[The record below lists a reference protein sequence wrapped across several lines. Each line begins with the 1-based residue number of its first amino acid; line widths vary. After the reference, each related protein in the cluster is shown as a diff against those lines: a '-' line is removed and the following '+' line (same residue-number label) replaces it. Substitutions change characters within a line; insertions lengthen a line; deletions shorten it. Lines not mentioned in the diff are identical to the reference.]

1 MDIVTRFL
9 DAGEFAAAGLFE
21 QPKRSLFYRKAL
33 GIRRYFEHYPLQPYE
48 GRPLY
53 PSGPIP
59 RPYAVDWCFMAGFT
73 VYEPNGNKVEPELL
87 DAFRRDFAQYKSF
100 VPFEHTVTGNM
111 SAHSIPHYER
121 IAHEGLESY
130 VPRIEKIEDADMRE
144 GLLHII
150 AGVRCWV
157 DRMLDHLRG
166 ANADGKLIRALEQV
180 PMKPARDIYE
190 AVVCWN
196 LVMYLD
202 GCDNLGCVADGLMP
216 WYRGENIVPLLE
228 NLFDNL
234 DVNEGYSL
242 ALHTNYDPLT
252 LQCLE
257 AVKGRRRPMIQ
268 LFVDENTPEEIWS
281 KAFESL
287 RTGNGQPAF
296 YNPEGMLGGLANRIP
311 GLTREDLRKFCGS
324 GCTESQIAGLSNVG
338 TVDSGMNLLYILE
351 KSMYRHLPEVSSFEE
366 FYERFIADVRTDV
379 DTVTDAISR
388 SQQTRAKYRP
398 LPMRTLLVDDC
409 IDNGLDYHNG
419 GARFGWSL
427 ICFAGLVNVIDSLL
441 VIRDVLFTQGGY
453 TAEEFLKRLKDNDE
467 EFLYACRHHKVCYG
481 CDDADAN
488 AMANRVSTDI
498 YSMLDGR
505 KPHFGSAF
513 LPCSIM
519 FRSAAIKGKEVG
531 ATPDGRTDGAPLADS
546 LGAIFGKDTNG
557 PTALLKSVASLNLER
572 ALGTPV
578 LNFCID
584 PAISDSNLKALILGY
599 MQLGG
604 LQMQITCADAKTL
617 QEAYDNPDLHR
628 NLVVRVGGY
637 SDYFWKLS
645 DDLKRMI
652 LSRTIHK

>member
-1 MDIVTRFL
+1 MDIVKKFL
-9 DAGEFAAAGLFE
+9 DAGEFAATGLFE
-21 QPKRSLFYRKAL
+21 QPQRSLFYRKSL
-33 GIRRYFEHYPLQPYE
+33 GIRRYFENYPLQPYE
-48 GRPLY
+48 GKPLY
-53 PSGPIP
+53 PSGPID
-59 RPYAVDWCFMAGFT
+59 RSCTICWDFMSGFSVYA
-73 VYEPNGNKVEPELL
+73 PNLGKLDPELI
-87 DAFRRDFAQYKSF
+87 DAYRQDFDRYHSF

-121 IAHEGLESY
+121 IAHEGLASY
-130 VPRIEKIEDADMRE
+130 IPRIERIKDQDMWEGLMHIMAGIRCWLDRILEYLRSVDADK
-144 GLLHII
+144 
-150 AGVRCWV
+150 
-157 DRMLDHLRG
+157 
-166 ANADGKLIRALEQV
+166 KLIAALEQV
-180 PMKPARDIYE
+180 PMEPARDIYE

-196 LVMYLD
+196 IVMYLD

-216 WYRGENIVPLLE
+216 WYKGEDIVPLLE

-257 AVKGRRRPMIQ
+257 AVKGKRRPMIQ
-268 LFVDENTPEEIWS
+268 LFVDENTPEAVWQ
-281 KAFESL
+281 KAFECL

-296 YNPEGMLGGLANRIP
+296 YNPAGMLGGLANKIP
-311 GLTREDLRKFCGS
+311 ELTEADLRKFCGS
-324 GCTESQIAGLSNVG
+324 GCTESQIAGFSNVG

-351 KSMYRHLPEVSSFEE
+351 KSIYRHLPEVTSFED
-366 FYERFIADVRTDV
+366 FYAKFMADVYKDV
-379 DTVTDAISR
+379 EIVTDAISR
-388 SQQTRAKYRP
+388 SQLARAEFSP

-409 IDNGLDYHNG
+409 IDKGLDYYNG
-419 GARFGWSL
+419 GARFAWSL
-427 ICFAGLVNVIDSLL
+427 ISFTGMINVIDALL
-441 VIRDVLFTQGGY
+441 VIRDFLFTHKRY
-453 TAEEFLKRLKDNDE
+453 CIEDFLQLLKNSDE
-467 EFLYACRHHKVCYG
+467 DFLYTCRHHSICHGVDNK
-481 CDDADAN
+481 DAN

-513 LPCSIM
+513 LPCSIL

-531 ATPDGRTDGAPLADS
+531 ATPDGRSSGAPLADS
-546 LGAIFGKDTNG
+546 LGAIFGKDIKG

-578 LNFCID
+578 LNFSID
-584 PAISDSNLKALILGY
+584 PAIQDSNLKALILGY

-604 LQMQITCADAKTL
+604 MQMQITYTDAKTL

-645 DDLKRMI
+645 DELKRMI
-652 LSRTIHK
+652 ISRTIHK

>member
-1 MDIVTRFL
+1 MDIVKRFL

-21 QPKRSLFYRKAL
+21 QPDRSLFYRKAL
-33 GIRRYFEHYPLQPYE
+33 GIRRYFENYPLQPYE
-48 GRPLY
+48 GKPLY
-53 PSGPIP
+53 PSGKID
-59 RPYAVDWCFMAGFT
+59 RSTTIIWDFMAGFS
-73 VYEPNGNKVEPELL
+73 VYAPNADKLDPELI
-87 DAFRRDFAQYKSF
+87 AAYRKDFGRYHSL

-111 SAHSIPHYER
+111 AAHSIPYYER
-121 IAHEGLESY
+121 ISQEGLASY
-130 VPRIEKIEDADMRE
+130 LPRIEKIEDIEIWE
-144 GLLHII
+144 GLEHIM
-150 AGVRCWV
+150 AGIQCWLE
-157 DRMLDHLRG
+157 RILGYLRSV
-166 ANADGKLIRALEQV
+166 NADEKLIAALEQV
-180 PMKPARDIYE
+180 PMHPARDIYE
-190 AVVCWN
+190 AVVSWN
-196 LVMYLD
+196 VVMYLD

-216 WYRGENIVPLLE
+216 WYKGENIVPLLE

-257 AVKGRRRPMIQ
+257 AVKGKRRPMIQ
-268 LFVDENTPEEIWS
+268 LFVDETTPEEVWK

-296 YNPEGMLGGLANRIP
+296 YNPKGMLGGLAKKIP
-311 GLTREDLRKFCGS
+311 ELTEADLRKFCGS

-338 TVDSGMNLLYILE
+338 TVDSGMNLLYIL
-351 KSMYRHLPEVSSFEE
+351 KNSMNRHLPSCDSFEE
-366 FYERFIADVRTDV
+366 FYQKFMADVRADV
-379 DTVTDAISR
+379 ERVMDAISR
-388 SQQTRAKYRP
+388 SQLSRAEFCP

-409 IDNGLDYHNG
+409 IDKGLDYYNG
-419 GARFGWSL
+419 GARFAWSL
-427 ICFAGLVNVIDSLL
+427 ISFAGMVNVIDSLL
-441 VIRDVLFTQGGY
+441 VIRDFLFTDKKY
-453 TAEEFLKRLKDNDE
+453 TALEFLILLKANDE
-467 EFLYACRHHKVCYG
+467 ALLHACRHHKVSYG
-481 CDDADAN
+481 NDDPDAN

-513 LPCSIM
+513 FPCSIM
-519 FRSAAIKGKEVG
+519 FRSAAIEGKELG
-531 ATPDGRTDGAPLADS
+531 ATPDGRACGAPLADS
-546 LGAIFGKDTNG
+546 LGAIFGKDTKG
-557 PTALLKSVASLNLER
+557 PTALLKSVTSLDLER

-584 PAISDSNLKALILGY
+584 PAISDNNLKALILGY

-604 LQMQITCADAKTL
+604 MQMQVTCADAKTL

-645 DDLKRMI
+645 DELKRMI

>member
-1 MDIVTRFL
+1 MDIVKRFL

-21 QPKRSLFYRKAL
+21 EPDRSLFYRKAL
-33 GIRRYFEHYPLQPYE
+33 GIRRYFENYPLQPYE
-48 GRPLY
+48 GKPLY
-53 PSGPIP
+53 PSGQID
-59 RPYAVDWCFMAGFT
+59 RSNTIIWDFMGGFSVYA
-73 VYEPNGNKVEPELL
+73 PNENKLDPELVK
-87 DAFRRDFAQYKSF
+87 AYRQDFGRYHSF

-111 SAHSIPHYER
+111 AAHSIPHYER
-121 IAHEGLESY
+121 ILQEGLASY
-130 VPRIEKIEDADMRE
+130 IPRIEKVEDTEIRE

-150 AGVRCWV
+150 AGVQHWL
-157 DRMLDHLRG
+157 DRILTYLRSVK
-166 ANADGKLIRALEQV
+166 ADKTLISALEQV
-180 PMKPARDIYE
+180 PMQPARDIYE

-196 LVMYLD
+196 VVMYLD

-216 WYRGENIVPLLE
+216 WYKGENIVALLE

-234 DVNEGYSL
+234 DVNEGYSM
-242 ALHTNYDPLT
+242 ALHTNYNPLT

-257 AVKGRRRPMIQ
+257 AVKGKRRPMIQ
-268 LFVDENTPEEIWS
+268 LFVDENTPEEIWQ

-296 YNPEGMLGGLANRIP
+296 YNPKGMLDGLAEKVP
-311 GLTREDLRKFCGS
+311 ELTEADLRKFCGS

-351 KSMYRHLPEVSSFEE
+351 KSIYRHLPDAASFED
-366 FYERFIADVRTDV
+366 FYKRFMENVHTDV
-379 DTVTDAISR
+379 EIVTDAISR
-388 SQQTRAKYRP
+388 SQISRAEFSP
-398 LPMRTLLVDDC
+398 LPMRTLLIDDC
-409 IDNGLDYHNG
+409 IDKGLDYYNG

-427 ICFAGLVNVIDSLL
+427 ISFAGMINVIDSLL
-441 VIRDVLFTQGGY
+441 VIRDFVFSEQRYSKEDFL
-453 TAEEFLKRLKDNDE
+453 ELLKRSDE
-467 EFLYACRHHKVCYG
+467 AFLYACRHHKVSYG
-481 CDDADAN
+481 NDNQDAN
-488 AMANRVSTDI
+488 AMANRVSCDI
-498 YSMLDGR
+498 YDMLEGR

-513 LPCSIM
+513 FPCSIM

-531 ATPDGRTDGAPLADS
+531 ATPDGRVKGAPLADS
-546 LGAIFGKDTNG
+546 LGAIFGKDTKG
-557 PTALLKSVASLNLER
+557 PTALLKSVTSLDLKR

-584 PAISDSNLKALILGY
+584 PAIKDDHLKALILGY
-599 MQLGG
+599 MMLGG
-604 LQMQITCADAKTL
+604 MQMQITCADAKTL

-645 DDLKRMI
+645 DELKRMI

>member
-9 DAGEFAAAGLFE
+9 DAGEYAAAGLFE
-21 QPKRSLFYRKAL
+21 EPDHSLFYRKSL
-33 GIRRYFEHYPLQPYE
+33 GIRRYFENYPLQPYE

-59 RPYAVDWCFMAGFT
+59 RSCAICWDFMAGFS
-73 VYEPNGNKVEPELL
+73 VYAPNSHKLDPELL
-87 DAFRRDFAQYKSF
+87 DAFRQDFDRYHSF

-121 IAHEGLESY
+121 IAQEGLASY
-130 VPRIEKIEDADMRE
+130 IPRIERIEDRDMRE
-144 GLLHII
+144 GLLHIM
-150 AGVRCWV
+150 AGIQCWL
-157 DRMLDHLRG
+157 DRILSYLRSEK
-166 ANADGKLIRALEQV
+166 ANEKLIAALERV
-180 PMKPARDIYE
+180 PMEPARDIYD

-196 LVMYLD
+196 IVMNLD

-216 WYRGENIVPLLE
+216 WYKGEDIVPLLE

-242 ALHTNYDPLT
+242 ALHTHYTPLT

-268 LFVDENTPEEIWS
+268 LFVDENTPQEVWQ

-296 YNPEGMLGGLANRIP
+296 YNPKGMLGGLAKKVP
-311 GLTREDLRKFCGS
+311 ELTEADLRKFCGS

-351 KSMYRHLPEVSSFEE
+351 KSMHRHLPTAPSFED
-366 FYERFIADVRTDV
+366 FYHCFIEDVRADVE
-379 DTVTDAISR
+379 TVMDAISR
-388 SQQTRAKYRP
+388 SQLARAEFSP

-409 IDNGLDYHNG
+409 IDKGLDYYNG

-427 ICFAGLVNVIDSLL
+427 ISFAGLINVIDSLL
-441 VIRDVLFTQGGY
+441 VIRDLLFADKRYPVKG
-453 TAEEFLKRLKDNDE
+453 FLQLLQNSDE
-467 EFLYACRHHKVCYG
+467 AFLHDCRHHRVSYG
-481 CDDADAN
+481 SDHPNAN
-488 AMANRVSTDI
+488 AMAKRVSTDI

-505 KPHFGSAF
+505 KPHFGSTF
-513 LPCSIM
+513 FPCSIL

-531 ATPDGRTDGAPLADS
+531 ATPDGRSSGAPLADS
-546 LGAIFGKDTNG
+546 LGAIFGKDTKG
-557 PTALLKSVASLNLER
+557 PTALLKSVTSLNLER

-584 PAISDSNLKALILGY
+584 PSIADSHLKALILGY

-604 LQMQITCADAKTL
+604 MQMQITCADAKTL
-617 QEAYDNPDLHR
+617 QDAYDNPDLHR

-645 DDLKRMI
+645 DELKRMI

>member
-1 MDIVTRFL
+1 MDLVTRFL
-9 DAGEFAAAGLFE
+9 NAGEFAAAGLFE
-21 QPKRSLFYRKAL
+21 EPERSLFYRKAL
-33 GIRRYFEHYPLQPYE
+33 GIRRYFEHYPLPTYE

-59 RPYAVDWCFMAGFT
+59 RPCAIGWCFMAGFT
-73 VYEPNGNKVEPELL
+73 VYEPNADKVEPDLL
-87 DAFRRDFAQYKSF
+87 DAFRQDFARYRSF
-100 VPFEHTVTGNM
+100 VPVEHTVTGNM
-111 SAHSIPHYER
+111 SAHSIPYYER

-130 VPRIEKIEDADMRE
+130 VPRIEKIEDVDMRE

-150 AGVRCWV
+150 AGIRCWV
-157 DRMLDHLRG
+157 DRMLDYLRSV
-166 ANADGKLIRALEQV
+166 NADEKLIAALEQV

-190 AVVCWN
+190 AVVSWN
-196 LVMYLD
+196 IVMYLD

-216 WYRGENIVPLLE
+216 WYRGEDIVPLLE

-257 AVKGRRRPMIQ
+257 AVKGKRRPMIQ
-268 LFVDENTPEEIWS
+268 LFVDENTPDEIWQ

-311 GLTREDLRKFCGS
+311 GLTREDLKKFCGS

-366 FYERFIADVRTDV
+366 FYQRFITDVRTDV
-379 DTVTDAISR
+379 DIVTDAISR

-398 LPMRTLLVDDC
+398 LPMRTLLIDDC
-409 IDNGLDYHNG
+409 IDKGLDYHNG

-441 VIRDVLFTQGGY
+441 VIRDFLFTEGRY
-453 TAEEFLKRLKDNDE
+453 TVREFLDRLKTSDE
-467 EFLYACRHHKVCYG
+467 AFLYACRHHEVCYG
-481 CDDADAN
+481 SDDPDAN
-488 AMANRVSTDI
+488 AMASRVSTDI

-519 FRSAAIKGKEVG
+519 FRSAAIKGKDVG
-531 ATPDGRTDGAPLADS
+531 ATPDGRAAGAPLADS
-546 LGAIFGKDTNG
+546 IGAIFGKDTKG
-557 PTALLKSVASLNLER
+557 PTALLKSVTSLNLER

-584 PAISDSNLKALILGY
+584 PEIQDSNLKALILGY

-617 QEAYDNPDLHR
+617 QEAYDDPDLHR

-645 DDLKRMI
+645 DELKRMI
-652 LSRTIHK
+652 LGRTIHK